1 MPRPSWLE
9 DLLATLKGGKGKDK
23 MGGTKGDDTMD
34 AGEGDDT
41 VAGEEGHDVIDAGEG
56 DDIVYG
62 DMGDGFEQGVQ
73 ASPLTLDINNM
84 HSVSHDGG
92 TGSVGNYAVFSNVAT
107 LEDGTSISGK
117 LILVE
122 KSNANMSVEFGYT
135 NGAEILL
142 DGDQPGDQA
151 KFRLEFFDPAT
162 GETVYLNS
170 TATFNDIDDNSYS
183 GDAEAVIIDGNS
195 FASFGVS
202 SDSSLTTDVNGNVVK
217 ATGSELND
225 YTDQDSWFSASFEDR
240 SSIEFTLQTRAGLA
254 GFTLSGDV
262 LDDPVTTIIE
272 QGDDTVMG
280 GDGNDVVYG
289 QGGNDSLLGEEG
301 DDSLD
306 GGDGDDVI
314 EGGVGADTLMGGSGG
329 DTLSGGDG
337 DDYIEGGEGD
347 DQLSTGI
354 GNDTLLGGEG
364 NDTLN
369 NSAGDDSLVGGV
381 GNDSIVATDGFD
393 TLEGGDGDDTMY
405 GGNDD
410 DLLLGGADN
419 DLMYGETGNDSLDGG
434 DGNDVMD
441 GGVGNDTLMGG
452 LGADTIAGGD
462 GDDYIDGGD
471 GDDSLTTGLGNDTLI
486 GGAGNDTLRNSAGD
500 DSLVGG
506 TGDDSIVATDGN
518 DTLEGGDGADTMY
531 GGNDDDLLVGGA
543 GDDKMYGEADADTF
557 QMSDGFG
564 NDTISGGEAGNDSD
578 HIDMSNVTSSVSV
591 TYSGFEAG
599 QITDGADTISFSE
612 IEQLTLT
619 DQADV
624 VDASADNAG
633 VNIDAGAGDDTITF
647 GEGDDSITGGAGD
660 DDLLLTE
667 GGGVDTVSD
676 FDLNDDDG
684 NGFYNDQLDVS
695 DLAGG
700 SGTGGAVRTGD
711 VAVADD
717 GFGNAL
723 LTFPGGEQL
732 VLQGVTP
739 AQMSSHNQL
748 YAAGIPCFTPDVQ
761 LATRRGA
768 VPADQIRVGD
778 LLQTADNGFQPV
790 IWVGK
795 RSLSVADL
803 EKRPQL
809 RPYCLRP
816 GGVLSPDR
824 PMLLSPQHRLIV
836 NDRCLMP
843 EQPRDESF
851 VSAKLLAEMDED
863 FVAQV
868 MHRAPVTYVH
878 LMTEQHEVI
887 FAEGI
892 ATETFWPGPEAIR
905 GLSADDLRELLTLFP
920 ELATV
925 HGLSGEPGRRQVRKT
940 YGDLAR
946 RSLRRRDIADRHAA

>member
-1 MPRPSWLE
+1 MPLSNWLE
-9 DLLATLKGGKGKDK
+9 NLLTNLIGGRGKDK
-23 MGGTKGDDTMD
+23 LGGTTGDDTMD

-41 VAGEEGHDVIDAGEG
+41 VAGEEGNDLIDGGDG
-56 DDIVYG
+56 DDIIYG
-62 DMGDGFEQGVQ
+62 DMGDGFDQGMQ

-92 TGSVGNYAVFSNVAT
+92 TGSAGNYAVFSNVAT

-117 LILVE
+117 LVLVE

-135 NGAEILL
+135 SGAEILL

-170 TATFNDIDDNSYS
+170 TATFNDIDDNSYY
-183 GDAEAVIIDGNS
+183 GDAEAVIIDGSS
-195 FASFGVS
+195 FTSFGVS
-202 SDSSLTTDVNGNVVK
+202 ADSSLTTDINGDVVK

-254 GFTLSGDV
+254 GFTLSGDI
-262 LDDPVTTIIE
+262 LEDPVTTIID
-272 QGDDTVMG
+272 QGADTVMAG
-280 GDGNDVVYG
+280 VGDDIVHG
-289 QGGNDSLLGEEG
+289 QGGDDSLLGEEG
-301 DDSLD
+301 DDLLD
-306 GGDGDDVI
+306 GGEGDDVM
-314 EGGVGADTLMGGSGG
+314 EGGTGADTLLGGAGG

-347 DQLSTGI
+347 DRLSTGI

-369 NSAGDDSLVGGV
+369 NSAGDDSLVGGT
-381 GNDSIVATDGFD
+381 GDDSIVATDGHD
-393 TLEGGDGDDTMY
+393 TLEGGDGADTMY
-405 GGNDD
+405 GGNDN
-410 DLLLGGADN
+410 DLLVGGADN
-419 DLMYGETGNDSLDGG
+419 DLMYGETGDDSLDGG
-434 DGNDVMD
+434 TGDDLMD
-441 GGVGNDTLMGG
+441 GGTGNDTLMGG

-531 GGNDDDLLVGGA
+531 GGNDNDLLVGGA

-578 HIDMSNVTSSVSV
+578 HIDLSNVTSSVTV
-591 TYSGFEAG
+591 TYSGYEAG

-619 DQADV
+619 DQADI
-624 VDASADNAG
+624 VDASTDNAG
-633 VNIDAGAGDDTITF
+633 VDIDAGAGDDTITF

-660 DDLLLTE
+660 DELILTE

-700 SGTGGAVRTGD
+700 SGTNGAVRTGD

-748 YAAGIPCFTPDVQ
+748 YAAGIPCFTPDVL

-768 VPADQIRVGD
+768 VPAGQIRVGD

-790 IWVGK
+790 IWVG
-795 RSLSVADL
+795 RRHLSAADL
-803 EKRPQL
+803 MHRPQL

-816 GGVLSPDR
+816 GGLLSPDR

-836 NDRCLMP
+836 NDGCLMP

-851 VSAKLLAEMDED
+851 VSAKLLAEMDGG
-863 FVAQV
+863 FAAQV
-868 MHRAPVTYVH
+868 TQQTPVTYVH

-905 GLSADDLRELLTLFP
+905 GLSVDDLRELLTLFP

-946 RSLRRRDIADRHAA
+946 RSLRRRDIANRHAA